1 MAWALAAIVILGV
14 GVPISAW
21 SYTRLRPP
29 PPVSRLG
36 TAYDPID
43 KWLLQ
48 RHSLPPL
55 DRERVRTAVLQGNQ
69 VDDPALAPAAH
80 DLAATVLA
88 GGFKVL
94 RLSPVLGW
102 VNMVMAVGLAVTGIV
117 VLVAS
122 HQAGGLA
129 LGVLALSTASCLR
142 S

>member
-1 MAWALAAIVILGV
+1 MAWALAAIMILSV
-14 GVPISAW
+14 GVPIGAW

-36 TAYDPID
+36 TGYDPID

-55 DRERVRTAVLQGNQ
+55 DRERVRTAVFQGRQ
-69 VDDPALAPAAH
+69 VDDPTLAPAAH
-80 DLAATVLA
+80 DLAVKVLT
-88 GGFKVL
+88 GGFRVL

-102 VNMVMAVGLAVTGIV
+102 ANMFMAVGFAAAGL
-117 VLVAS
+117 VLLITWHWAFS
-122 HQAGGLA
+122 PS
-129 LGVLALSTASCLR
+129 STAACSR